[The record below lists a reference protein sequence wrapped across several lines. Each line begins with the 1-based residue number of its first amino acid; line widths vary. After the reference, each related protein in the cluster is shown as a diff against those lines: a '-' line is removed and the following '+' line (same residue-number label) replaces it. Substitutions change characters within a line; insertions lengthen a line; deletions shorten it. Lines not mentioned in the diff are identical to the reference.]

1 MNIKEAQDLIRR
13 IYFERDEQRGMERT
27 LLRTYQ
33 ELGELTDA
41 IMKER
46 AQADIEDELADVFA
60 WVISI
65 ANLLDMELGSVLLKK
80 YNNACSKCG
89 SLPCKCADIR

>member
-1 MNIKEAQDLIRR
+1 
-13 IYFERDEQRGMERT
+13 MERT

-41 IMKER
+41 IMKEK
-46 AQADIEDELADVFA
+46 AQADIEDELADVLA

-65 ANLLDMELGSVLLKK
+65 ANLLDMELGLALLKK
-80 YNNACSKCG
+80 YSNACSKCG
-89 SLPCKCADIR
+89 SLPCESADTR

>member
-1 MNIKEAQDLIRR
+1 
-13 IYFERDEQRGMERT
+13 MERT

-41 IMKER
+41 IMKEK

-65 ANLLDMELGSVLLKK
+65 ANLLDMELGSALLKR
-80 YNNACSKCG
+80 YSNACSKRG
-89 SLPCKCADIR
+89 SLPCKSADTR